1 MSSYPAVCWTGRPG
15 KNRGVDKSRVSRVR
29 SYFGTKFLK
38 IERNLKM
45 ILNQGKETVAVI
57 LNQKGTKM
65 ADSDQGKVDT
75 YSK

>member
-15 KNRGVDKSRVSRVR
+15 KNRGVDKSRVR